1 MMTANL
7 IRAKIHAEIDR
18 LDEHEL
24 EDLYRVIHDYRLGT
38 HAVTVQNAVQATT
51 EPQKILKQ
59 VLQRMQSYL
68 LKNGAPHLSRDQLHE
83 RR

>member
-1 MMTANL
+1 MTANV

-38 HAVTVQNAVQATT
+38 HTETTQNTMQLAT
-51 EPQKILKQ
+51 EPHEILQQ
-59 VLQRMQSYL
+59 VIQRMQLHL
-68 LKNGAPHLSRDQLHE
+68 LKHGAPHLSREQLHE